1 MKITI
6 LGSGTS
12 TGVPEIGCTCSVC
25 NSQDPK
31 DNRLR
36 CSGVIDFNGVRIL
49 MDCGPDFR
57 EQMIRLNDFKAIDA
71 ILITHEH
78 YDHVGGLDDLRPF
91 CRFRDVPVYAEP
103 YAAQHLRERIPYCFA
118 ENLYP
123 GVPRILLEEIHPGVP
138 FQVSNIEG
146 AKVEILPIRVMHGKL
161 PILGFRIGKMAWV
174 TDMLTMPESEYEKLQ
189 GLDVLV
195 MNALRPQ
202 PHGTHQSISE
212 ALENVKRLAP
222 KETYFVHMSHNVGL
236 HKEAERELP
245 LHVHYAY
252 DGLIIEL

>member
-36 CSGVIDFNGVRIL
+36 CSGVIDVNGVRIL

-236 HKEAERELP
+236 HIEAERELP
-245 LHVHYAY
+245 LHIHYAY